1 MDQVALSNR
10 ELIATVTRGDA
21 EAAAFLEMVVEIL
34 HFWDD
39 LVDRDQPITP
49 DLINAR
55 MWQALILL
63 PRNLFYRAHF
73 SDLNPVLAIAIQ
85 NWICANSMEQ
95 DGYAP
100 DDLPIAFIIRSSY
113 VDLLVQVALIVG
125 GYPWAAEVTPLV
137 RRHAHR
143 ETYPG
148 YITNLELQNQ
158 AAGRQ
163 LVGAIR

>member
-1 MDQVALSNR
+1 MDQVALSVANR
-10 ELIATVTRGDA
+10 ELITMVTRGDA
-21 EAAAFLEMVVEIL
+21 EAAAFLEMMVEVL

-39 LVDRDQPITP
+39 LVDRDQVVT
-49 DLINAR
+49 DQLINAR
-55 MWQALILL
+55 MWQALVLL

-73 SDLNPVLAIAIQ
+73 ADLNPILAVAIQ

-95 DGYAP
+95 DGFAP

-113 VDLLVQVALIVG
+113 VDLIVQVALIVG
-125 GYPWAAEVTPLV
+125 GYPWAAEVTPMV

-158 AAGRQ
+158 KASQ
-163 LVGAIR
+163 HVL